1 MSNRIRGIW
10 VALAIGASAAGA
22 VTAYSQCSPNYSPR
36 FPVPVNTMFC
46 IPERDGFTHGIV
58 FGGTRFDRVSFPES
72 EIKAVFQSD
81 EESIYVCNDFTF
93 SVRWAPIEK
102 EEVSDG
108 E

>member
-22 VTAYSQCSPNYSPR
+22 VTVVYSQCSPNYSPR

-58 FGGTRFDRVSFPES
+58 FNGTRFDRVSFPES

-81 EESIYVCNDFTF
+81 RESVYVCNEFTF
-93 SVRWAPIEK
+93 SVRWTPIERAG
-102 EEVSDG
+102 DG